1 LGSDRRLGPHVA
13 ALGLFERLRL
23 RLELGLREGDAVG
36 RRWFHGLASSTKR
49 WLEQTRRSAP
59 DALDPVRGRSGSG
72 LVGGGEAIVLVLWLR
87 AGANDTD
94 DRAPEARDLPD

>member
-1 LGSDRRLGPHVA
+1 
-13 ALGLFERLRL
+13 
-23 RLELGLREGDAVG
+23 
-36 RRWFHGLASSTKR
+36 
-49 WLEQTRRSAP
+49 
-59 DALDPVRGRSGSG
+59 VRGRSGSG

>member
-1 LGSDRRLGPHVA
+1 
-13 ALGLFERLRL
+13 
-23 RLELGLREGDAVG
+23 
-36 RRWFHGLASSTKR
+36 
-49 WLEQTRRSAP
+49 
-59 DALDPVRGRSGSG
+59 VRGRSGGG